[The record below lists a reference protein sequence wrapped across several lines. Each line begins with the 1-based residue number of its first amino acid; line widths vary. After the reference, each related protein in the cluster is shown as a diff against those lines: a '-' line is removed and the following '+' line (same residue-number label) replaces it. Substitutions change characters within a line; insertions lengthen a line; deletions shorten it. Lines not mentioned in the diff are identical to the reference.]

1 MVKEVGGS
9 ANYPILTKTNY
20 SDWSL
25 LMRVMLQARGLWE
38 AVETGDVDF
47 QEDRMALEAIL
58 KAVPAD
64 LLPVLAVKETAKD
77 AWDAIKTMRVGVDRV
92 RKSKAQELRK
102 QFDAIAFKE
111 GESVEEFSVRLSR
124 LVNNLAVLGIQLEE
138 SKVCE
143 KFLHVVP
150 DHLEQIA
157 LSIET
162 LLDLDT
168 LSLEELTGRLRN
180 AEERR
185 PKKKSGDEGGK
196 LYLTEEQWAARAKER
211 QSGEG
216 SSGKK
221 AGNNRRRR
229 GGRKKSE
236 AAADGEHGARD
247 TRDQGRDKC
256 KNCGHLGHWA
266 KDCRQPKKQVAAHIA
281 HGEEED
287 DEPALLMAHAI
298 ELAPPPSPSPPP
310 AGLLDLDEP
319 KVFAHLHR
327 EEHVDAGVWHL
338 DTGATN
344 HMPSVRDI
352 FAELDTAVRGKVRFG
367 NGSVVAIEG
376 QGKIIFEC
384 RNGEHRALT
393 GVYYI
398 PKLNANLVSL
408 GQLDEN
414 GCDVRIFHGVCTIR
428 DTARQLLARV
438 RRTRNRLYLIKI
450 TVARPM
456 CLSARTQE
464 AAWLWHARFGHL
476 HFDALR
482 RLARRDMVRG
492 LPQIDQVE
500 QLCDCCVITKQRRSP
515 FPGRSLFRAEDRLE
529 LVHGDLCGPISPA
542 TPGGKKHF
550 LLLVD
555 DASRYMW
562 LALLQNKGEAATAIK
577 RFQARSEAESGCRL
591 KLLRTDNGGEF
602 TSTEF
607 AAHCAE
613 SGVKRQL
620 TAP

>member
-1 MVKEVGGS
+1 
-9 ANYPILTKTNY
+9 
-20 SDWSL
+20 
-25 LMRVMLQARGLWE
+25 
-38 AVETGDVDF
+38 
-47 QEDRMALEAIL
+47 
-58 KAVPAD
+58 
-64 LLPVLAVKETAKD
+64 
-77 AWDAIKTMRVGVDRV
+77 
-92 RKSKAQELRK
+92 
-102 QFDAIAFKE
+102 
-111 GESVEEFSVRLSR
+111 
-124 LVNNLAVLGIQLEE
+124 
-138 SKVCE
+138 
-143 KFLHVVP
+143 
-150 DHLEQIA
+150 
-157 LSIET
+157 
-162 LLDLDT
+162 
-168 LSLEELTGRLRN
+168 
-180 AEERR
+180 
-185 PKKKSGDEGGK
+185 
-196 LYLTEEQWAARAKER
+196 
-211 QSGEG
+211 
-216 SSGKK
+216 
-221 AGNNRRRR
+221 
-229 GGRKKSE
+229 
-236 AAADGEHGARD
+236 
-247 TRDQGRDKC
+247 
-256 KNCGHLGHWA
+256 
-266 KDCRQPKKQVAAHIA
+266 
-281 HGEEED
+281 
-287 DEPALLMAHAI
+287 MAHAI

-319 KVFAHLHR
+319 KVFAPLHR
-327 EEHVDAGVWHL
+327 QEHVDTGVWHL
-338 DTGATN
+338 DTGGTN
-344 HMPSVRDI
+344 HMPGVRDI

-414 GCDVRIFHGVCTIR
+414 GCNVRIFHGVCTIR

-438 RRTRNRLYLIKI
+438 QRTRNQLYLIKI

-476 HFDALR
+476 YFDALR
-482 RLARRDMVRG
+482 RLARQDMVRG

-515 FPGRSLFRAEDRLE
+515 FPWRSLFCAEDRLE

-562 LALLQNKGEAATAIK
+562 LALLQNKREAAVAIK

-602 TSTEF
+602 TSAEF

-620 TAP
+620 TAPYSPQQNRVVERRNQTILGMAQSLLKAKSVPACYWGEAVTTAVFLLNRAPTKCLDNKTPYEAWFGRKPAVGHLRTFGCLAYVKDVRPHVTKLQDRNKPTVFLATLRDPKPTSCSTRSRVVFK